1 MYFYGD
7 TKKTICVLPTVY
19 YSTFHCLDVCRK
31 YPIIPS
37 RIISNADISA
47 YGQRPRGKKNANRAL
62 RHACRVPHLR
72 PLMAYWWVFNNPFRF
87 SQIGIDLHMQIRC
100 SMLDRYVQDLSMS
113 QQILHTCI
121 LRYVGYRVN
130 N

>member
-1 MYFYGD
+1 METRRKQFAFYPRFIIPRSIAWTSAGNIPLYLRESSA
-7 TKKTICVLPTVY
+7 TPISLPTA
-19 YSTFHCLDVCRK
+19 SDQ
-31 YPIIPS
+31 
-37 RIISNADISA
+37 
-47 YGQRPRGKKNANRAL
+47 GGKKNANRAL

-72 PLMAYWWVFNNPFRF
+72 LLMAYWWVFNNPFRF
-87 SQIGIDLHMQIRC
+87 SQIGTDLHTQIRC